1 MLPSLNLP
9 ASLLELLLVLR
20 PCFTA
25 PGFATFC
32 GLAGGL
38 AGQVRRRTV
47 VGMLLG
53 GALQHLWPHDRAH
66 YFFARARWEPGQ
78 LGLAIAQLAVL
89 LVLPPG
95 ADLQV
100 AVDDSVFRRSGRK
113 VHGAGWQHDGSSP
126 SVNKL
131 SYGNCFV
138 TAGIVVKL
146 PFCTRAVCLPVLA
159 RLHLPGKKK
168 QGPSKVDTAAAL
180 VRLLALAF
188 PDRVIHV
195 VADAAYHGPALRT
208 LPGNVTWTCR
218 IPRNAVLYDLAPP
231 RTGRRGRPRGK
242 GDRLGTAGDIAATAS
257 WATVTVTAYGRE
269 QVRHVAEIRCL
280 WYGSWHTRAVRLILS
295 RDEHTASGYD
305 LGLVTTDPAT
315 SPGALVARYAS
326 RWAIEQA
333 FADARNVLGAGEA
346 RNRVRLAVE
355 RTVPFALFVH
365 TLIVLWYAR
374 YGHDPADIDD
384 RRAAQP
390 WYRSKTEPAFEDMV
404 IKLRRTLIAARF
416 SGSRPAQPTSD
427 QIRAVLAAWDV
438 AAA

>member
-1 MLPSLNLP
+1 VLPSLNLP

-66 YFFARARWEPGQ
+66 YFFARARWELDQ

-126 SVNKL
+126 SVHKL

-168 QGPSKVDTAAAL
+168 EGPSKVDTAAAL
-180 VRLLALAF
+180 VSLLALAF

-231 RTGRRGRPRGK
+231 RTGRRGRPRSK
-242 GDRLGTAGDIAATAS
+242 GDRLGTAGDIAAPRPGPPSRSRPTA
-257 WATVTVTAYGRE
+257 A
-269 QVRHVAEIRCL
+269 
-280 WYGSWHTRAVRLILS
+280 S
-295 RDEHTASGYD
+295 RSG
-305 LGLVTTDPAT
+305 T
-315 SPGALVARYAS
+315 SPRS
-326 RWAIEQA
+326 
-333 FADARNVLGAGEA
+333 
-346 RNRVRLAVE
+346 
-355 RTVPFALFVH
+355 
-365 TLIVLWYAR
+365 
-374 YGHDPADIDD
+374 PACGT
-384 RRAAQP
+384 AP
-390 WYRSKTEPAFEDMV
+390 GTPAPC
-404 IKLRRTLIAARF
+404 
-416 SGSRPAQPTSD
+416 G
-427 QIRAVLAAWDV
+427 
-438 AAA
+438 